1 MLVILFSIIIILLAF
16 IMGALPLSV
25 WIAQVARNVD
35 IRQYGDGN
43 PGATN
48 VFRAGL
54 VGWGIVA
61 VFADIFKG
69 IPPIVIGNYII
80 GLPQP
85 ILYMTG
91 VAAVLGHAY
100 SPFLGFRGGK
110 ALAVFGGT
118 LIALMRWDIIAVL
131 AALFIVGALF
141 FVNDAWTVLI
151 GMFGLLVYLLLL
163 KSDIMAFIFIGVI
176 TFVFILKQRHS
187 LKTVQFPS
195 GRLVG
200 WIKSRRRMA

>member
-1 MLVILFSIIIILLAF
+1 LIVIISIFIILLAF
-16 IMGALPLSV
+16 IMGSLPFSV
-25 WIAQVARNVD
+25 WIAQLARNID

-61 VFADIFKG
+61 VFADVFKG
-69 IPPIVIGNYII
+69 IPPIIIGNFII
-80 GLPQP
+80 GLQQP
-85 ILYMTG
+85 ILYITG

-141 FVNDAWTVLI
+141 FINDAWTVLF

-163 KSDIMAFIFIGVI
+163 KPDMLAFIFISVI
-176 TFVFILKQRHS
+176 TFIFILKQRHS
-187 LKTVQFPS
+187 FKTVQFPN
-195 GRLVG
+195 GRLMG
-200 WIKSRRRMA
+200 WIKSRRRVA